1 MVILP
6 PALLPQ
12 MWRHSHFSVLDTG
25 CDFVGAP
32 ASLARDCESRPQIT
46 SAHSAISS
54 VRRLLVITYHFP
66 PDGAIGGQRWAG
78 LSKYLARSDW
88 EVHVVT
94 ASPQPPQEM
103 PSGVYLHSCRPRRTL
118 NDLYRSARS
127 RFRSVQSPSSR
138 GNAAPNSVQRRG
150 RASTFTALRRTVGN
164 AMYFPDYARGWLIR
178 AANCP
183 RALMDER
190 RFDVVVT
197 SGPPHSVHLAGLLAV
212 RGRSEPLWIDMRD
225 PWTTGNPRYL
235 ADAQLSRAEWFVL
248 SQLEKLVF
256 RRARKV
262 IANTPEVTS
271 CLRAAEPSLDVVYF
285 PNGIDSAE
293 LPARDPNI
301 VQRCSIACV
310 GTLYGGRNLSSV
322 LGAMRTVLAQR
333 SPEKTEL
340 RLTVAGPI
348 DSTHREQLL
357 RDIAALSL
365 EALIDIRGIVPR
377 AQALEIL
384 NGSHLALVLAQG
396 QPMQVPAKLYESVGM
411 GVATLVIT
419 EETSAAARE
428 ARRIGAMVVADG
440 DDDGLRSVLTD
451 MLEGRLPTKIQ
462 ATAPIS
468 YRELAIE
475 MDRLLKES
483 LDSGPTR

>member
-1 MVILP
+1 
-6 PALLPQ
+6 
-12 MWRHSHFSVLDTG
+12 
-25 CDFVGAP
+25 
-32 ASLARDCESRPQIT
+32 
-46 SAHSAISS
+46 
-54 VRRLLVITYHFP
+54 
-66 PDGAIGGQRWAG
+66 
-78 LSKYLARSDW
+78 
-88 EVHVVT
+88 
-94 ASPQPPQEM
+94 
-103 PSGVYLHSCRPRRTL
+103 
-118 NDLYRSARS
+118 
-127 RFRSVQSPSSR
+127 
-138 GNAAPNSVQRRG
+138 
-150 RASTFTALRRTVGN
+150 
-164 AMYFPDYARGWLIR
+164 
-178 AANCP
+178 
-183 RALMDER
+183 
-190 RFDVVVT
+190 
-197 SGPPHSVHLAGLLAV
+197 
-212 RGRSEPLWIDMRD
+212 
-225 PWTTGNPRYL
+225 
-235 ADAQLSRAEWFVL
+235 
-248 SQLEKLVF
+248 
-256 RRARKV
+256 
-262 IANTPEVTS
+262 
-271 CLRAAEPSLDVVYF
+271 
-285 PNGIDSAE
+285 
-293 LPARDPNI
+293 
-301 VQRCSIACV
+301 
-310 GTLYGGRNLSSV
+310 
-322 LGAMRTVLAQR
+322 MRTVLAQR